1 MTNDEPGHRPF
12 VIRSSVFLR
21 HWVLHHSSLLY
32 PTYPLAPHR
41 DTIFP
46 MSAATQ
52 GDGLAGK
59 IARLVEERGWNQE
72 DFARITKLNRQT
84 VRQILLA
91 QGRKPHNATVQAC
104 AKALGL
110 SVSELRTLPLDKL
123 LPRMH
128 GQAALDGDV
137 SVQRLLDGAQNADL
151 VAWLE
156 RNGER
161 ARRLTSHDV
170 DELLGLQEHGAAL
183 TAIGVE
189 RFVELLERKRE

>member
-1 MTNDEPGHRPF
+1 MTVSPGPD
-12 VIRSSVFLR
+12 
-21 HWVLHHSSLLY
+21 
-32 PTYPLAPHR
+32 TLA
-41 DTIFP
+41 
-46 MSAATQ
+46 A
-52 GDGLAGK
+52 K

-128 GQAALDGDV
+128 GQVALDGDV

-151 VAWLE
+151 LAWLE

-161 ARRLTSHDV
+161 ARRLTPNDV

-189 RFVELLERKRE
+189 RFVELLERKRELIDRIRVLAGTEYLGLLEQFVEVLYEKVNPGE